1 MLRGMAMKNKK
12 IKITIILLSVLLCIS
27 IAALAAVL
35 IRKGKESVPTVSVPG
50 QPDNLK
56 QRKRLIGGDENR

>member
-1 MLRGMAMKNKK
+1 MKNKK

-35 IRKGKESVPTVSVPG
+35 IRKGKESVPATVSVP
-50 QPDNLK
+50 DNPYNLE

>member
-27 IAALAAVL
+27 IAALAVAILEHHPRNIKYSEENQVL
-35 IRKGKESVPTVSVPG
+35 DSDKTAPF
-50 QPDNLK
+50 
-56 QRKRLIGGDENR
+56 